1 MPIFDMYGGRPDLYT
16 ADETDRLN
24 NPEKYNYTQAQYD
37 ALVARIESRVKSRQA
52 VDQRGREAVLT
63 SYANFGTGGTN
74 PGFSLA
80 GRSGHTSGGLAGNAG
95 TAEYA
100 GTAQYAEGGRVEQE
114 GIGLLFERANTP
126 APMDPIL
133 EHHYRNLAEGK
144 AVNNDDGSVSTVYTT
159 QVDID
164 GTPTLIPKIWD
175 GQVLSDEAALQ
186 RSLASGKTW
195 PTAATHEDLRQ
206 YDIELHKEMAPMT
219 AEAAQKV
226 LAGGDDS
233 QQYAEGGM
241 VEGLGEYIA
250 KLSPDAQ
257 ETLTNATKEMS
268 PQQQLEFLA
277 SLQMMDGE
285 FQIAVAPYMPEGSTI
300 DPSIARLKTFPKEA
314 GIGPEGLTLQGVSS
328 KGVTSPKQLTENFE
342 GYELELEPDTVSA
355 IEAANANPA
364 VFAHEYRHFEG
375 SDGGGEGVNRLQDL
389 MASQNSAE
397 LGKNARMVIDQLYS
411 KARNDADKEKYRD
424 MYYSTVNSTEEET
437 IKTVQELLDDRNVAN
452 ALRWSEDVFEK
463 AAKSPY
469 FNKITGANESII
481 DTLRGYLPDGYAEGG
496 MVQNVQY
503 MQLGGMASPYADP
516 ISKPQMMGQQT
527 LAPMGGVGG
536 LFQDMNRNQMEQN
549 RNQMG
554 MMQAQMGGA
563 PLEVYGNYLNNVYT
577 APQAESSQ
585 AQVAEFIDMVDRAER
600 AHFGAEESFG
610 YGGGAYQ
617 QGLMSQY
624 QNLPAPTNMMDNQ
637 QYRGGPS
644 GLEQSAGFSQLPQ
657 MSSGLPQVY

>member
-241 VEGLGEYIA
+241 V
-250 KLSPDAQ
+250 
-257 ETLTNATKEMS
+257 
-268 PQQQLEFLA
+268 
-277 SLQMMDGE
+277 
-285 FQIAVAPYMPEGSTI
+285 
-300 DPSIARLKTFPKEA
+300 
-314 GIGPEGLTLQGVSS
+314 
-328 KGVTSPKQLTENFE
+328 
-342 GYELELEPDTVSA
+342 
-355 IEAANANPA
+355 
-364 VFAHEYRHFEG
+364 
-375 SDGGGEGVNRLQDL
+375 
-389 MASQNSAE
+389 
-397 LGKNARMVIDQLYS
+397 
-411 KARNDADKEKYRD
+411 
-424 MYYSTVNSTEEET
+424 
-437 IKTVQELLDDRNVAN
+437 
-452 ALRWSEDVFEK
+452 
-463 AAKSPY
+463 
-469 FNKITGANESII
+469 
-481 DTLRGYLPDGYAEGG
+481 
-496 MVQNVQY
+496 QNVQY

-516 ISKPQMMGQQT
+516 ISKPQMMGQQPFE
-527 LAPMGGVGG
+527 LPMSGVGG
-536 LFQDMNRNQMEQN
+536 LFQDMNRNRNQMEQN

-563 PLEVYGNYLNNVYT
+563 PLEVYSNYLNNVYT

>member
-16 ADETDRLN
+16 AEETDRLN

-37 ALVARIESRVKSRQA
+37 ALVAGVESRVKSRQA

-100 GTAQYAEGGRVEQE
+100 GTAQYAEGG
-114 GIGLLFERANTP
+114 
-126 APMDPIL
+126 
-133 EHHYRNLAEGK
+133 
-144 AVNNDDGSVSTVYTT
+144 
-159 QVDID
+159 
-164 GTPTLIPKIWD
+164 
-175 GQVLSDEAALQ
+175 
-186 RSLASGKTW
+186 
-195 PTAATHEDLRQ
+195 
-206 YDIELHKEMAPMT
+206 
-219 AEAAQKV
+219 
-226 LAGGDDS
+226 
-233 QQYAEGGM
+233 M
-241 VEGLGEYIA
+241 VQEGLGEYIA
-250 KLSPDAQ
+250 KLSPAAQ

-277 SLQMMDGE
+277 SLQMGDGE
-285 FQIAVAPYMPEGSTI
+285 FQIGVAPYMPEGSTI
-300 DPSIARLKTFPKEA
+300 DPSIARLKAFPKEA
-314 GIGPEGLTLQGVSS
+314 DVGPEGLTLQGVSS

-397 LGKNARMVIDQLYS
+397 LGKNARMVIDQLYA

-424 MYYSTVNSTEEET
+424 MYNSTVNSTEEET

-516 ISKPQMMGQQT
+516 ISKPQMMGQQPFE
-527 LAPMGGVGG
+527 LPMSGVGG
-536 LFQDMNRNQMEQN
+536 LFEDMNRNRNQMEQN

-563 PLEVYGNYLNNVYT
+563 PLEVYGNYLNNIYT

-585 AQVAEFIDMVDRAER
+585 AQVAEFIDMVDQAER

-624 QNLPAPTNMMDNQ
+624 QNLPAPTQ
-637 QYRGGPS
+637 QPQMFQAQTM
-644 GLEQSAGFSQLPQ
+644 QSDMHQGQLPQ